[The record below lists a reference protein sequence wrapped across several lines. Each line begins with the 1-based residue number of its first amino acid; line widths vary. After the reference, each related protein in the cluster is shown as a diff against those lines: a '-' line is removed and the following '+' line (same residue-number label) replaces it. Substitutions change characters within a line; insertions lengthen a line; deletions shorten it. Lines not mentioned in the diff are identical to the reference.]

1 MRRDRARQ
9 RTGTSAAAVFTVAK
23 WGALLLPAAAS
34 GLYLFGWVVPA
45 VLVMVVWAVLMWV
58 DRSVKG

>member
-9 RTGTSAAAVFTVAK
+9 RTGTSATAVFTVAK
-23 WGALLLPAAAS
+23 WGALALPAAGA
-34 GLYLFGWVVPA
+34 GLYLNGWPWPA
-45 VLVMVVWAVLMWV
+45 VAVMAVWAVLMWV